1 MGKKDKKPK
10 LAPVIAE
17 RMRLLAA
24 SLSDQGGGQ
33 YFSLGS
39 SDRATAGVPEAA
51 QRAIEELLY
60 EKVLSHLHPTTVS
73 RSVAVCDT
81 CAMVR
86 HTYMQTTSRQH
97 EERLTGPVPHQSPPP
112 PPQAQIVAG
121 VGQHTR
127 RRRKGV
133 SRQSA

>member
-1 MGKKDKKPK
+1 
-10 LAPVIAE
+10 
-17 RMRLLAA
+17 MRLLAA

-33 YFSLGS
+33 YFSLSS
-39 SDRATAGVPEAA
+39 SDRATVGVPEAA

-86 HTYMQTTSRQH
+86 NHADTHTKSRRDTQTDRPNAASTTTTQKSGWGGTTH
-97 EERLTGPVPHQSPPP
+97 D
-112 PPQAQIVAG
+112 A
-121 VGQHTR
+121 
-127 RRRKGV
+127 KG
-133 SRQSA
+133 